1 MAWEYETFGPDGQC
15 KLFGVNIFDY
25 DWQTTGK
32 RVKVKDPIY
41 HQDHTFEVWQ
51 VEIDGQ
57 IHRFAAGEF
66 SNCVW
71 GFYENRKEPG
81 ADREAAEANAGEMRM
96 EQKVIYNGQILTL
109 TRFWATGE
117 PCLWIT
123 DPQQIEMPKMEF
135 VGGHPDEYC
144 IFLKN
149 LTETELAQIT
159 SLDGAPLDVK
169 EELSDIE

>member
-66 SNCVW
+66 SKACGDSIW
-71 GFYENRKEPG
+71 KR
-81 ADREAAEANAGEMRM
+81 
-96 EQKVIYNGQILTL
+96 
-109 TRFWATGE
+109 
-117 PCLWIT
+117 T
-123 DPQQIEMPKMEF
+123 DERS
-135 VGGHPDEYC
+135 V
-144 IFLKN
+144 
-149 LTETELAQIT
+149 
-159 SLDGAPLDVK
+159 AP
-169 EELSDIE
+169 